1 MAQNVIEKIV
11 QAHAVGLK
19 PGHEVRA
26 GDYVTITPDHVM
38 THDNTSAV
46 LGKFKGLG
54 ITRIHDARQPVFT
67 LDHNIQDLGDANQA
81 KYRTIAAFAAEHGI
95 DAYPAGRGIGHQVMI
110 EEGYAKPGALCV
122 ASDSHSNTY
131 GGVGALGTPVVRTDA
146 AALWA
151 TGAVWWQVPFAV
163 KVTLLGK
170 LRPGVT
176 GKDAIITLCG
186 LYNQG
191 EVLNTVLEFAG
202 PGVATLSIE
211 ERLTIAN
218 MTTEW
223 GALVGWF
230 PVDDVTVAYMES
242 RCAYLQSR
250 GITDRI
256 TEADIAAWRAQ
267 PPCSDPDAVY
277 AGEIT
282 LDLSQVTPHLSGP
295 DTVQAMSS
303 LAELEAQRVKVDKA
317 YLLSCTNARTQDLEA
332 AAAVVR
338 GKKVAAHVQMY
349 VSAASA
355 LIEDELKQSGA
366 WQTLLDAGAIALP
379 SGCGPCIGLGIGLLE
394 DGEVGISATN
404 RNFKG
409 RMGSRSAKAYLASPA
424 VVAASALAGY
434 IAGPAGLDGAGGEAP
449 ARDFRT
455 PPADGAAA
463 PKVDVLDGFPAVI
476 EGRLLYLP
484 ADNLNTDGIYSKD
497 YTYREDMTPAQMA
510 AVVMENYDPQF
521 AGIVHTGDV
530 VCAGFNF
537 GTGSSR
543 EQAATALMA
552 AGIRLV
558 IAGSYSQTYLRNA
571 INNGFLCVECPDFA
585 RALFDHHRGGEGR
598 KTVVDDEPLKLDVAG
613 STITWRGRSFRF
625 LPLGTPVQ
633 RIVLAGG
640 VENMVRA
647 GTA

>member
-19 PGHEVRA
+19 PGSVVRA
-26 GDYVTITPDHVM
+26 GDYVTIVPDHVM

-54 ITRIHDARQPVFT
+54 VAAIHDPRQPVFT

-81 KYRTIAAFAAEHGI
+81 KYRTIAAFAATHGI
-95 DAYPAGRGIGHQVMI
+95 DAYPSGRGIGHQIMI
-110 EEGYAKPGALCV
+110 EEGYAKPGGLCV

-146 AALWA
+146 AVLWA
-151 TGAVWWQVPFAV
+151 TGTVWWQVPPAI
-163 KVTLLGK
+163 KVVLTGR

-191 EVLNTVLEFAG
+191 EVLNTAIEFSG

-230 PVDDVTVAYMES
+230 PVDDVTLAYMEE
-242 RCAYLQSR
+242 RRAYLEAR
-250 GITDRI
+250 GVTDRV
-256 TEADIAAWRAQ
+256 TAQDLAAWRAQ
-267 PPCSDPDAVY
+267 PPRPDADAVY

-282 LDLSQVTPHLSGP
+282 LDLAKVTPHLSGP
-295 DTVQAMSS
+295 DSVQVMAS
-303 LAELEAQRVKVDKA
+303 LAELAPRKVKIDKA
-317 YLLSCTNARTQDLEA
+317 YLVSCTNSRLGDLEA

-338 GKKVAAHVQMY
+338 GRKVAAGVQLY
-349 VSAASA
+349 VSAAS
-355 LIEDELKQSGA
+355 ELVEEAARGTGA
-366 WQTLLDAGAIALP
+366 WQALVEAGAIPLP
-379 SGCGPCIGLGIGLLE
+379 SGCGPCIGLGVGLLE

-409 RMGSRSAKAYLASPA
+409 RMGSRNAKAYLASPA
-424 VVAASALAGY
+424 VVAASALAGH
-434 IAGPAGLDGAGGEAP
+434 IAAPEGLKLDHDAP

-455 PPADGAAA
+455 PAAA
-463 PKVDVLDGFPAVI
+463 GDQAPAVEVLDGFPAVI

-484 ADNLNTDGIYSKD
+484 ADNLNTDGIYGKD

-521 AGIVHTGDV
+521 AGLVRPGDM

-558 IAGSYSQTYLRNA
+558 VAGSYSQTYLRNA

-585 RALFDHHRGGEGR
+585 RALHAHHQGGAGR
-598 KTVVDDEPLKLDVAG
+598 RTIVDDEPVTLDVAG
-613 STITWRGRSFRF
+613 STIAWRGRTFRF

-633 RIVLAGG
+633 SIVLAGG
-640 VENMVRA
+640 VENTVRTGPA
-647 GTA
+647 

>member
-1 MAQNVIEKIV
+1 MAQNVVEKIV

-19 PGHEVRA
+19 PGQEVRA
-26 GDYVTITPDHVM
+26 GDYVTIVPDHVM

-54 ITRIHDARQPVFT
+54 AGSIRDPRQPVFT

-81 KYRTIAAFAAEHGI
+81 KYRTIAMFAAEHGI
-95 DAYPAGRGIGHQVMI
+95 DAYPAGRGIGHQIMI
-110 EEGYAKPGALCV
+110 EEGYARPGGLCV

-151 TGAVWWQVPFAV
+151 TGTVWWQVPPAV
-163 KVTLLGK
+163 KVTLTGR

-191 EVLNTVLEFAG
+191 EVLNAVLEFTG
-202 PGVATLSIE
+202 PGVAWLSIE

-223 GALVGWF
+223 GALAGWF
-230 PVDDVTVAYMES
+230 PVDAVTVAYMEE
-242 RCAYLQSR
+242 RRAYLESH
-250 GITDRI
+250 GIADRI
-256 TEADIAAWRAQ
+256 TADDIARWRAQ
-267 PPCSDPDAVY
+267 PPRSDDGAAY
-277 AGEIT
+277 AGEIA

-295 DTVQAMSS
+295 DTVQAMAS
-303 LAELEAQRVKVDKA
+303 LAELAARKIRIDKA
-317 YLLSCTNARTQDLEA
+317 YLLSCTNARLQDLEQ

-338 GKKVAAHVQMY
+338 GRKVAAHVKMY
-349 VSAASA
+349 VSAAS
-355 LIEDELKQSGA
+355 ELVENEARASGA
-366 WQTLLDAGAIALP
+366 WQSLLEAGAIALP
-379 SGCGPCIGLGIGLLE
+379 SGCGPCIGLGTGLLE

-409 RMGSRSAKAYLASPA
+409 RMGSRGAKAYLASPA
-424 VVAASALAGY
+424 VVAASALAGH
-434 IAGPAGLDGAGGEAP
+434 IAAPEGMPLDASSP

-455 PPADGAAA
+455 PAAGGGDAPA
-463 PKVDVLDGFPAVI
+463 VEVLDGFPAVI

-484 ADNLNTDGIYSKD
+484 ADNLNTDGIYGKD
-497 YTYREDMTPAQMA
+497 YTYREDMTAAQMA
-510 AVVMENYDPQF
+510 AVVMENYDPAF
-521 AGIVHTGDV
+521 AGLVRAGDV

-571 INNGFLCVECPDFA
+571 INNGFLCVECPEFA
-585 RALFDHHRGGEGR
+585 RALHAHHQGGGGR
-598 KTVVDDEPLKLDVAG
+598 KTIIDDEPVRLDVAG
-613 STITWRGRSFRF
+613 STITWRGRAFRF

-640 VENMVRA
+640 VENLVRA
-647 GTA
+647 GAA

>member
-1 MAQNVIEKIV
+1 MPQNVIEKIV

-26 GDYVTITPDHVM
+26 GDYVTIVPDHVM
-38 THDNTSAV
+38 THDNSSAV

-67 LDHNIQDLGDANQA
+67 LDHNIQDLGEANQA
-81 KYRTIAAFAAEHGI
+81 KYRTLADFAAEHGI
-95 DAYPAGRGIGHQVMI
+95 DAYPAGRGIGHQIMI
-110 EEGYAKPGALCV
+110 EEGYARPGGLCV

-151 TGAVWWQVPFAV
+151 TGTVWWQVPPAV
-163 KVTLLGK
+163 KVTLNGR

-191 EVLNTVLEFAG
+191 EVLNTVIEFAG

-223 GALVGWF
+223 GALAGWF
-230 PVDDVTVAYMES
+230 PVDEVTLAYMDS
-242 RCAYLQSR
+242 RRDWLSSR
-250 GITDRI
+250 GITDRV
-256 TEADIAAWRAQ
+256 TAADIEAWRAS
-267 PPCSDPDAVY
+267 PPRSDADAAY

-295 DTVQAMSS
+295 DSVQVMAS
-303 LAELEAQRVKVDKA
+303 LAELAPQRIRVDKA
-317 YLLSCTNARTQDLEA
+317 YLLSCTNARLRDLEE

-338 GKKVAAHVQMY
+338 GKKVAPHVKLY

-355 LIEDELKQSGA
+355 LVEAEAQVTGA
-366 WQTLLDAGAIALP
+366 WQALLEAGAIALP
-379 SGCGPCIGLGIGLLE
+379 SGCGPCIGLGTGLLE

-424 VVAASALAGY
+424 VAAASARAGF
-434 IAGPAGLDGAGGEAP
+434 IAGPEGLATDGGAP
-449 ARDFRT
+449 ARDFRV
-455 PPADGAAA
+455 PAGAGGEGPA
-463 PKVDVLDGFPAVI
+463 VDVLPGFPAVI

-484 ADNLNTDGIYSKD
+484 ADNLNTDGIYGKD
-497 YTYREDMTPAQMA
+497 YTYREDMTPQQMA

-521 AGIVHTGDV
+521 AGLVREGDV

-552 AGIRLV
+552 AGVKLV

-585 RALFDHHRGGEGR
+585 RALHAHHAGGGGR
-598 KTVVDDEPLKLDVAG
+598 KTIIDDETLSLDVAG
-613 STITWRGRSFRF
+613 STIRWRGQSFRF

-647 GTA
+647 GAR

>member
-26 GDYVTITPDHVM
+26 GDYVTIVPDHVM

-54 ITRIHDARQPVFT
+54 VTRVKDPRQPVFT
-67 LDHNIQDLGDANQA
+67 LDHNIQDLGEANQA
-81 KYRTIAAFAAEHGI
+81 KYRTIADFAATHGI
-95 DAYPAGRGIGHQVMI
+95 DAYPAGRGIGHQIMI
-110 EEGYAKPGALCV
+110 EEGYVRPGGLCV

-151 TGAVWWQVPFAV
+151 TGTVWWQVPPCV
-163 KVTLLGK
+163 KVTLTGR

-186 LYNQG
+186 LYNRG
-191 EVLNTVLEFAG
+191 EVLNAVLEFAG
-202 PGVATLSIE
+202 PGVATLSLE

-223 GALVGWF
+223 GALAGWF
-230 PVDDVTVAYMES
+230 PVDEVTL
-242 RCAYLQSR
+242 AYLGTR
-250 GITDRI
+250 RAYLEAKGIVDRV
-256 TEADIAAWRAQ
+256 TAADLARWR
-267 PPCSDPDAVY
+267 SDPPRSDAGAVY

-282 LDLSQVTPHLSGP
+282 LDLGQVTPHLSGP
-295 DTVQAMSS
+295 DTVQVMAP
-303 LAELEAQRVKVDKA
+303 LAELAPQRIRVDKA
-317 YLLSCTNARTQDLEA
+317 YLLSCTNARLRDLEE

-338 GKKVAAHVQMY
+338 GKKVAAHVKLY
-349 VSAASA
+349 LSAAS
-355 LIEDELKQSGA
+355 ELVENDARRSGA
-366 WQTLLDAGAIALP
+366 WQALLDAGALALP
-379 SGCGPCIGLGIGLLE
+379 PGCGPCIGLGTGLLE

-424 VVAASALAGY
+424 VVAASALAGF
-434 IAGPAGLDGAGGEAP
+434 IAGPEGLALEATAP
-449 ARDFRT
+449 ARDFRLPAGGGDEA
-455 PPADGAAA
+455 PP
-463 PKVDVLDGFPAVI
+463 VDVLDGFPAVI
-476 EGRLLYLP
+476 EGRLLWLP
-484 ADNLNTDGIYSKD
+484 TDNLNTDGIYSKD
-497 YTYREDMTPAQMA
+497 YTYREDLTPAQMA

-521 AGIVHTGDV
+521 AGLVRAGDA

-552 AGIRLV
+552 AGVRLV

-585 RALFDHHRGGEGR
+585 RALREHHGDGGGR
-598 KTVVDDEPLKLDVAG
+598 KTIIDDEPLRLDVAN
-613 STITWRGRSFRF
+613 STIAWRGQTFRF

-640 VENMVRA
+640 VENLVRA

>member
-1 MAQNVIEKIV
+1 MPQNVIEKIV

-26 GDYVTITPDHVM
+26 GDYVTIVPDHVM
-38 THDNTSAV
+38 THDNSSAV

-54 ITRIHDARQPVFT
+54 ITAIKDPRQPVFT
-67 LDHNIQDLGDANQA
+67 LDHNIQDLGEANQA
-81 KYRTIAAFAAEHGI
+81 KYRTLAEFAATHGI
-95 DAYPAGRGIGHQVMI
+95 DAYPAGRGIGHQIMI
-110 EEGYAKPGALCV
+110 EEGYARPGGLCV

-151 TGAVWWQVPFAV
+151 TGTVWWQVPPAI
-163 KVTLLGK
+163 KVTLTGR

-191 EVLNTVLEFAG
+191 EVLNTVIEFTG
-202 PGVATLSIE
+202 PGVATLSLE

-223 GALVGWF
+223 GALAGWF
-230 PVDDVTVAYMES
+230 PVDGVTLAYMEERRAWLAS
-242 RCAYLQSR
+242 C
-250 GITDRI
+250 GIVDRV
-256 TEADIAAWRAQ
+256 TEADIAGWRAA

-277 AGEIT
+277 AGEIA

-295 DTVQAMSS
+295 DSVQVMAS
-303 LAELEAQRVKVDKA
+303 LAELAPQRIRVDKA
-317 YLLSCTNARTQDLEA
+317 YLLSCTNARLRDLEE

-338 GKKVAAHVQMY
+338 GQKVAPHVKLY

-355 LIEDELKQSGA
+355 LVEAEAQMTGA
-366 WQTLLDAGAIALP
+366 WQALLDAGAIALP
-379 SGCGPCIGLGIGLLE
+379 SGCGPCIGLGTGLLE

-409 RMGSRSAKAYLASPA
+409 RMGSRNAKAYLASPA
-424 VVAASALAGY
+424 VVAASALAGH
-434 IAGPAGLDGAGGEAP
+434 IAGPGDWDLDGGAP
-449 ARDFRT
+449 ARDFRV
-455 PPADGAAA
+455 PAGAGGDGPA
-463 PKVDVLDGFPAVI
+463 VEVLPGFPAVI

-484 ADNLNTDGIYSKD
+484 ADNLNTDGIYGKD

-521 AGIVHTGDV
+521 AGLVRTGDV

-585 RALFDHHRGGEGR
+585 RALHAHHAGGGGR
-598 KTVVDDEPLKLDVAG
+598 KTVIDDEPVSLDVAH
-613 STITWRGRSFRF
+613 STIRWRGQSFRF

-647 GTA
+647 GAQ

>member
-1 MAQNVIEKIV
+1 MPQNVIEKIV

-26 GDYVTITPDHVM
+26 GDYVTIVPDHVM
-38 THDNTSAV
+38 THDNSSAV

-54 ITRIHDARQPVFT
+54 ITKIHDPRQPVFT
-67 LDHNIQDLGDANQA
+67 LDHNIQDQGDANLA
-81 KYRTIAAFAAEHGI
+81 KYRTLAEFAETHGI
-95 DAYPAGRGIGHQVMI
+95 DAYPAGRGIGHQIMI
-110 EEGYAKPGALCV
+110 EEGYARPGGLCV

-151 TGAVWWQVPFAV
+151 TGTVWWQVPPAV
-163 KVTLLGK
+163 KVVLLGK

-191 EVLNTVLEFAG
+191 EVLNTVIEFTG
-202 PGVATLSIE
+202 PGVATLSID

-223 GALVGWF
+223 GALAGWF
-230 PVDDVTVAYMES
+230 PVDEVTLAYMES
-242 RCAYLQSR
+242 RRAWLESR
-250 GITDRI
+250 GIIDRVTI
-256 TEADIAAWRAQ
+256 DDIARWRAT
-267 PPCSDPDAVY
+267 PPCSDPEAVH

-282 LDLSQVTPHLSGP
+282 LDLAQVTPHLSGP
-295 DTVQAMSS
+295 DTVQVMAS
-303 LAELEAQRVKVDKA
+303 LADLAPQHIRVDKA
-317 YLLSCTNARTQDLEA
+317 YLLSCTNARLRDLEE
-332 AAAVVR
+332 AAAVVQGR
-338 GKKVAAHVQMY
+338 KVAPHVKLY

-355 LIEDELKQSGA
+355 LVEAEAQVTGA
-366 WQTLLDAGAIALP
+366 WQVLLDAGAIALP
-379 SGCGPCIGLGIGLLE
+379 SGCGPCIGLGTGLLE

-409 RMGSRSAKAYLASPA
+409 RMGSRNAKAYLASPA
-424 VVAASALAGY
+424 VVVASAVAGH
-434 IAGPAGLDGAGGEAP
+434 ICGPEGWDLGGGAPVRDFRVPAGTGGEAP
-449 ARDFRT
+449 T
-455 PPADGAAA
+455 
-463 PKVDVLDGFPAVI
+463 VDVLPGFPAMI

-484 ADNLNTDGIYSKD
+484 TDNLNTDGIYGKD
-497 YTYREDMTPAQMA
+497 YTYREDMSPAQMA

-521 AGIVHTGDV
+521 AGLVRAGDI

-552 AGIRLV
+552 AGIRMV
-558 IAGSYSQTYLRNA
+558 ISGSYSQTYLRNA
-571 INNGFLCVECPDFA
+571 INNGFLCVECPEFA
-585 RALFDHHRGGEGR
+585 RALHAHHQGGGGR
-598 KTVVDDEPLKLDVAG
+598 KTVIDDEPVTLDVAG
-613 STITWRGRSFRF
+613 STISWRGRSFRF

-640 VENMVRA
+640 VENMVRVGA
-647 GTA
+647 Q